1 VISNATW
8 GLRDMTAALKLWDKL
23 LPDQR
28 LNNIYFGGGDYHR
41 TLYDLIGHAS
51 GLQAP
56 QEAFKLILSDKVT
69 VEEMASNPVQLRFLD
84 LIVRLLQPKRI
95 IEIGAFIGLSAMTM
109 ARAMPP
115 NGKLTTIEKFDH
127 FADICRRNLTANGLA
142 DRVTVV
148 EGDAFEALGKIP
160 ESELFDLAFID
171 GNKERYAHYF
181 EALEPRVRPGGL
193 ILVDDI
199 FFHGDVLN
207 AKATTEKGEG
217 CKRFMELA
225 AQRKNYTKLAL
236 PLCNGLM
243 LMLKN

>member
-1 VISNATW
+1 
-8 GLRDMTAALKLWDKL
+8 MTTALKLWDKL
-23 LPDQR
+23 LPDQHI
-28 LNNIYFGGGDYHR
+28 NNIHFGGGDYHR
-41 TLYDLIGHAS
+41 TLYGLIRHTS

-56 QEAFKLILSDKVT
+56 QETFELILSDKVT

-115 NGKLTTIEKFDH
+115 DGKLTTIEKFDH
-127 FADICRRNLTANGLA
+127 FADICRQNVGANGLA
-142 DRVTVV
+142 DRITVI
-148 EGDAFEALGKIP
+148 EGDAFEALDKIP
-160 ESELFDLAFID
+160 KNDLFDLAFID

-181 EALEPRVRPGGL
+181 EALEPRVRAGGL
-193 ILVDDI
+193 ILVDDV

-207 AKATTEKGEG
+207 AKAATEKGQG

-225 AQRKNYTKLAL
+225 ARRTNYTKLAL
-236 PLCNGLM
+236 PICNGLM